1 MKVFLIL
8 LPILLHSLSSP
19 VPSPLSLFPSLPGLL
34 GPLGSV
40 LQEGMEAGAMAAEA
54 GGAMMPMDAA
64 AMMPMM
70 NMMNM
75 MPMMTSFILPGV
87 GLGLLKGIILAELL
101 KEKPRKSYGHYTPS
115 HYGYQRTFHKKEH

>member
-1 MKVFLIL
+1 MLFIL
-8 LPILLHSLSSP
+8 LPVFLLSLSSP
-19 VPSPLSLFPSLPGLL
+19 IPSPLPLFPSLPGLL

-54 GGAMMPMDAA
+54 GEAMMPMDAA

-70 NMMNM
+70 PM

-87 GLGLLKGIILAELL
+87 GLGLLKGLILGKTLLILSYLRKVELCL
-101 KEKPRKSYGHYTPS
+101 
-115 HYGYQRTFHKKEH
+115 

>member
-1 MKVFLIL
+1 MLLIL
-8 LPILLHSLSSP
+8 LPFLLLSLSSP
-19 VPSPLSLFPSLPGLL
+19 IPSPLPLFPSLPGLL

-54 GGAMMPMDAA
+54 GEAMMPMDAA

-70 NMMNM
+70 PMMNM

-87 GLGLLKGIILAELL
+87 GLGLLKGIILGKTLL
-101 KEKPRKSYGHYTPS
+101 ILSYYLRKDG
-115 HYGYQRTFHKKEH
+115 

>member
-1 MKVFLIL
+1 MLFIL
-8 LPILLHSLSSP
+8 LPIFLLSLSSP
-19 VPSPLSLFPSLPGLL
+19 IPSPLPLFPSLPGFL

-54 GGAMMPMDAA
+54 GEAMMPMDAA

-87 GLGLLKGIILAELL
+87 GLGLLKGIILGKTLL
-101 KEKPRKSYGHYTPS
+101 ILSSYLRKV
-115 HYGYQRTFHKKEH
+115 EWCL

>member
-1 MKVFLIL
+1 MLFIL
-8 LPILLHSLSSP
+8 LPIFLLSLSSP
-19 VPSPLSLFPSLPGLL
+19 IPSLLPIFPSLPGLL

-87 GLGLLKGIILAELL
+87 GLGLLKGLILGKTLL
-101 KEKPRKSYGHYTPS
+101 ILSYYLRKDEWC
-115 HYGYQRTFHKKEH
+115 F